1 MDHLDAI
8 DDLRQGIWMR
18 GDKNTVLAEY
28 RKEAFALF
36 ERLMAMIKQTVIERI
51 FRVRVNPGQRV
62 ARPSVV
68 SMTAQGPSETAGQ
81 LNSGLDPALAELAKM
96 DLANDPLVK
105 RFNEPAPPS
114 DKSSGSL
121 AAALRRQQER
131 QQASTPASDKAS
143 SRAEK
148 DIYAGVGRNDPCP
161 CGSGKKF
168 KKCHGRP
175 Q

>member
-1 MDHLDAI
+1 
-8 DDLRQGIWMR
+8 
-18 GDKNTVLAEY
+18 
-28 RKEAFALF
+28 
-36 ERLMAMIKQTVIERI
+36 MATIKQSVIERI
-51 FRVRVNPGQRV
+51 FRVRVSPGQRV
-62 ARPSVV
+62 SRPHAVEL
-68 SMTAQGPSETAGQ
+68 TAQGPSEAAGHLDTA
-81 LNSGLDPALAELAKM
+81 NMDPALTELAQM

-105 RFNEPAPPS
+105 RFNQPTPPS
-114 DKSSGSL
+114 DHSSNSL

-131 QQASTPASDKAS
+131 QQASVPASDKAS
-143 SRAEK
+143 SAVEK